1 MTADPTLPSSNHRG
15 NGPSKAWV
23 RFQRAAV
30 RIWERQRL
38 DHVIYLAASL
48 AYFTVLALVP
58 ISAISLSVIGA
69 FFSKEQDAI
78 FDMVTDAVLPFDED
92 LLVVKPNRPEPPI
105 PGVEEVIGV
114 GTSVPSASDVLNGV
128 GSAAS
133 GLTGEAT
140 GVVRLAEAENGSREG
155 AVRLTELHDK
165 FKEQLSGFVLGA
177 KGLGP
182 TGLIFLIITGLWLF
196 ESIEDAFNS
205 IWRVEKRRPFVR
217 RFIVF
222 WSVLTLTPLLLVG
235 PVILNRYIE
244 TRDFQLDLDFF
255 WGIVSFLLTWFAIWL
270 LYLLVPNG
278 NVSLRPAAIGSFVVA
293 LLWEICKRLFAEY
306 VVRSD
311 SYTTIYGSISLI
323 LIVLGWIYLT
333 WWLILE
339 GLELAAYLEFP
350 DWDKTMPYG
359 DLAQEI
365 CLLYSW
371 GGLYHV
377 GKNFLKGEGG
387 TSSDSVSE
395 SLGLDPARVNRLLD
409 RMEQRGILVRNRDG
423 DWYPAVALE
432 HITWAEIA
440 AKLEYEVGSSDIS
453 LSEWLD
459 SALRA
464 RGLVGYRQETENL
477 PTLDYLIKDR
487 MDSPVLSPS
496 RIEEARSP
504 ELVLETQSESPS
516 EDS

>member
-1 MTADPTLPSSNHRG
+1 MSADPTTPSSAGRG
-15 NGPSKAWV
+15 NGSISSWV

-38 DHVIYLAASL
+38 DHVVYLAASL

-58 ISAISLSVIGA
+58 ISAISLSVVGA

-92 LLVVKPNRPEPPI
+92 LLVVKPNRPDPPI
-105 PGVEEVIGV
+105 PGVVEVTGV
-114 GTSVPSASDVLNGV
+114 GTEVSSASEVLDES
-128 GSAAS
+128 GSAPS
-133 GLTGEAT
+133 EPTGEPSGASP
-140 GVVRLAEAENGSREG
+140 LPDPEYGSSQN

-165 FKEQLSGFVLGA
+165 FKEQLTGFVSGA
-177 KGLGP
+177 RGLGP
-182 TGLIFLIITGLWLF
+182 TGLIFLVITGLWLF

-217 RFIVF
+217 RFMVF
-222 WSVLTLTPLLLVG
+222 WIVVTLPPLLLAG
-235 PVILNRYIE
+235 PVFVNRYIE
-244 TRDFQLDLDFF
+244 TKDFQLDLDFF

-293 LLWEICKRLFAEY
+293 LLWEACKRIFAEY

-350 DWDKTMPYG
+350 DWDRTMPYG
-359 DLAQEI
+359 DLAPEI

-387 TSSDSVSE
+387 TSSESISD
-395 SLGLDPARVNRLLD
+395 SLGLDPARVNKLLD

-423 DWYPAVALE
+423 SWFPAVALE

-440 AKLEYEVGSSDIS
+440 AKLEYDLGSSDIS

-464 RGLVGYRQETENL
+464 RGLVGYHQDTEDL
-477 PTLDYLIKDR
+477 PTLDRVLKNR
-487 MDSPVLSPS
+487 MDRPVIRASEL
-496 RIEEARSP
+496 EESGTPA
-504 ELVLETQSESPS
+504 LVLEAETEVPS
-516 EDS
+516 ND